1 VDALRT
7 VETWPVEHVAVGVA
21 SASGPEAVRGDVER
35 EFRWASVTKPVTA
48 LACLVAAEE
57 GSIDLDGPAGPPGST
72 FRHLLAHASG
82 LPLEGGS
89 PIAKP
94 GERRIYS
101 DHGFDVLGAALAAAA
116 EMPFAEYLA
125 AAVLEPLRLGARY
138 DGRPG
143 SGVYGSLDD
152 LLAFGRELLAP
163 VLLAQ
168 ETLAEATSVQFAG
181 LVGVLPGFGRQEP
194 NDWGLGFEL
203 RDAKAPHW
211 TGSRNSARTFGH
223 FGRSGTFLWVDP
235 EARVALGCLTD
246 LEFGDWAAKAWPA
259 LSDAVLDELSR

>member
-7 VETWPVEHVAVGVA
+7 VEGWPAEHVAVGLVSAQGPVA
-21 SASGPEAVRGDVER
+21 VHGESGRA
-35 EFRWASVTKPVTA
+35 FRWASVTKPVTA

-57 GSIDLDGPAGPPGST
+57 GAIDLDGAAGPPGST

-89 PIAKP
+89 PIARP

-101 DHGFDVLGAALAAAA
+101 DHGFDVLGAELAEQA
-116 EMPFAEYLA
+116 EMPFADYLR
-125 AAVLEPLRLGARY
+125 AAVIEPLGLHARY

-152 LLAFGRELLAP
+152 LLALGRELLVP
-163 VLLAQ
+163 TLVSP
-168 ETLAEATSVQFAG
+168 ETLGEATSVQFPG
-181 LVGVLPGFGRQEP
+181 LVGVLPGFGRQNP

-203 RDAKAPHW
+203 RDAKSPHW
-211 TGSRNSARTFGH
+211 TGRRNSPRTFGH

-235 EARVALGCLTD
+235 EVGVALGCLPD
-246 LEFGDWAAKAWPA
+246 RDFGDWAVTAWPA
-259 LSDAVLDELSR
+259 LSDAVLAEL